1 MGIIEIL
8 LLGISVAMDAFA
20 VSICK
25 GMTSEKKL
33 KTAVSCG
40 IWFSV
45 FQMLMPTIGFLV
57 GTLFV
62 DLIEKFDH
70 WVVFVLL
77 ALLGANM
84 IKEAFSKDKENVKN
98 DTSFKEMLLLSL
110 ATSIDALAV
119 GISLALVKT
128 NIVLAI
134 GTIGL
139 VTFAFCFV
147 GAVIGQKLGEKHKKQ
162 ASALGGIILIL
173 LGIKIL
179 IEHLFF

>member
-25 GMTSEKKL
+25 GMTSERKL
-33 KTAVSCG
+33 KTAFVCST
-40 IWFSV
+40 WFSS
-45 FQMLMPTIGFLV
+45 FQMLMPTIGFFV
-57 GTLFV
+57 GILFV

-77 ALLGANM
+77 ALLGVNM
-84 IKEAFSKDKENVKN
+84 IKEAFSKDEEIVKN

-134 GTIGL
+134 AIIGA
-139 VTFAFCFV
+139 VTFAFCFI

-162 ASALGGIILIL
+162 ASTLGGIILIL

>member
-1 MGIIEIL
+1 
-8 LLGISVAMDAFA
+8 
-20 VSICK
+20 
-25 GMTSEKKL
+25 
-33 KTAVSCG
+33 
-40 IWFSV
+40 
-45 FQMLMPTIGFLV
+45 
-57 GTLFV
+57 
-62 DLIEKFDH
+62 
-70 WVVFVLL
+70 
-77 ALLGANM
+77 M